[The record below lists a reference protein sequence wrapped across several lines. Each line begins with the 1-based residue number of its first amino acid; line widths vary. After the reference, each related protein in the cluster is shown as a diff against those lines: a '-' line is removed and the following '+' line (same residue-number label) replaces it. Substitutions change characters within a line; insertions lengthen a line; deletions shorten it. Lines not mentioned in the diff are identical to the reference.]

1 MGYRQLLE
9 NVESIEKENTK
20 FYTFVGKTYIDDF
33 RKGNLNKNS

>member
-1 MGYRQLLE
+1 MGYRQLLG

-20 FYTFVGKTYIDDF
+20 FSTFIGKTYIDDF